1 MIESLRQVVAEL
13 VALPEYFCKSLIELL
28 VIVVGGIVVGWIT
41 STYFA
46 TKAAEADVKGDI
58 MKKKLDICETLVAK
72 LDAMMQQVVLPSSV
86 VGVAVD
92 HLKKNNMA
100 VEYAPQYPIPE
111 VFQTGRKLTDVVLD
125 IDRYISANRIYF
137 DSCLYDSLQ
146 FFQNY
151 IIIFRRLIVV
161 YEEQFVDAAIPL
173 DNKAVCKFENL
184 TAIELGLILQDE
196 LAEEIETVCDSI
208 RQSIV
213 NISSSVNASPDHSAR
228 RFGVDGPI
236 LQKLLDMK
244 IMTERQNIMRLIT
257 ENVAM
262 GMVAVGHKP

>member
-1 MIESLRQVVAEL
+1 MIDFLHQVVAEL
-13 VALPEYFCKSLIELL
+13 SALPEYFGKGLVELL
-28 VIVVGGIVVGWIT
+28 VLIVGGIVVGWIT

-58 MKKKLDICETLVAK
+58 MKKKLDIYDAIVVK
-72 LDAMMQQVVLPSSV
+72 LDGMMQQVVLPSGV
-86 VGVAVD
+86 VDMAVE

-100 VEYAPQYPIPE
+100 VEYASQHPIPE

-137 DSCLYDSLQ
+137 DSGLYDGLQ

-151 IIIFRRLIVV
+151 IIIFRRLIVL
-161 YEEQFVDAAIPL
+161 YEEQFVDAGIPL
-173 DNKAVCKFENL
+173 DKDAVRKFENL
-184 TAIELGLILQDE
+184 TAIELGLVLQDE

-208 RQSIV
+208 RQSIA

-236 LQKLLDMK
+236 LQKLLGMK

-262 GMVAVGHKP
+262 GMAAVGRKP